1 VRRADRLDRQR
12 RCQAP
17 AGGGSLR
24 RVDIAAAK
32 SIIRFSEINAQKARE
47 NGTIGIDE
55 VTEYFL
61 VGSSASWIV
70 ALGGLALAG

>member
-1 VRRADRLDRQR
+1 VCRADGDDRQR
-12 RCQAP
+12 CGEAS

-24 RVDIAAAK
+24 RVDIVAAK
-32 SIIRFSEINAQKARE
+32 SIIRLPEINAQKARE

-61 VGSSASWIV
+61 VGSFASWIV
-70 ALGGLALAG
+70 ALGGLALAR